1 MNKSVVITS
10 AIRSAIRSLGKSLKN
25 TPSHELGSLVI
36 KENIKESN
44 LKEDEI
50 DEIIMGQVLTGGLG
64 QNPARQRLKQEF
76 KETPAYLVNQVCGSG
91 IRSVASGFQSI
102 NR

>member
-10 AIRSAIRSLGKSLKN
+10 AIRSAIGSLGKSLKN

-44 LKEDEI
+44 LKENEI

-64 QNPARQRLKQEF
+64 QNPARQ
-76 KETPAYLVNQVCGSG
+76 ACY
-91 IRSVASGFQSI
+91 QSRNTQRNSCLLSKSSLWI
-102 NR
+102 WN